1 MRWESTE
8 LETRE
13 NGDREILAAHLVEK
27 YRQLI
32 SKRYQYE
39 RLRET
44 FTLSQKLD
52 EEVVSDVRNYFL
64 EWLYPPYSKRKQLN
78 DAFET
83 LSSYVSNPVRVFGLL
98 GNMASAILKFGSLL
112 PSAMKAGIASLE
124 TFIDARRFEAALLD
138 AAVAHNYQPPLTDRQ
153 FMACARQ
160 IPKKQAEQFVDRVSS
175 LFNRMTNTRLTGKT
189 ITILESVVAKM
200 NSRPSVYPSKDVEG
214 IVLGL
219 ETLRHGHAI
228 FKNLD
233 DGLKREITDTIN
245 ASELNFIKSVHSGF
259 HGQ

>member
-1 MRWESTE
+1 MQRK
-8 LETRE
+8 E
-13 NGDREILAAHLVEK
+13 NLDKEKLAADLVEK

-39 RLRET
+39 RLRGT
-44 FTLSQKLD
+44 FILSPELN

-64 EWLYPPYSKRKQLN
+64 ERLYPTTGKRKHLN

-112 PSAMKAGIASLE
+112 PSAMTAGIASLE
-124 TFIDARRFEAALLD
+124 TFIEARRFEAALLD
-138 AAVAHNYQPPLTDRQ
+138 AAVERSYQPPLTDRQ
-153 FMACARQ
+153 FIACVRQ
-160 IPKKQAEQFVDRVSS
+160 IPQKQAEQFVDRVSS
-175 LFNRMTNTRLTGKT
+175 LFYSMTNTRLIGKT
-189 ITILESVVAKM
+189 ITILESVIAKM
-200 NSRPSVYPSKDVEG
+200 NSKPSVYPKKDVEG

-219 ETLRHGHAI
+219 ETLRHGYTI

-233 DGLKREITDTIN
+233 EDLKREITDTIN
-245 ASELNFIKSVHSGF
+245 ANELDFLKSVYSSEGM
-259 HGQ
+259 